1 LRVLRVG
8 TILAAAAGM
17 VMCAAMPAWSS
28 TIPSASAAAP
38 AAPAAPAVSIR
49 ATSNFRAVTGDVYVS
64 YLNGGNGQAVIT
76 GSVTNARPGEII
88 RLYAQSFPF
97 KQRGAREQQQT
108 LSTGGTVPYSFEVHP
123 RIAVRFTVRLYRRP
137 GAAKPLATSG
147 TRAIYVVDGGH
158 TGKPQRCSRPVCQ
171 QHIKVTIEL
180 PASAVRTE
188 EAKPWFVYVGVR
200 LGHPGGGNPKAPRFL
215 RLDSQATSSPPQ
227 AVSHNSYEVTLNFSF
242 EIDNHRYNWLWTA
255 CTKDTE
261 SADGTGLPGHHGC
274 GTARIPA
281 KFGYLG

>member
-1 LRVLRVG
+1 MRVLRVG
-8 TILAAAAGM
+8 AILAAAAGM

-38 AAPAAPAVSIR
+38 AAAPAVSIR
-49 ATSNFRAVTGDVYVS
+49 ATSNFRPVTGDVYVS

-76 GSVTNARPGEII
+76 GSVTHARPGEII

-108 LSTGGTVPYSFEVHP
+108 LATGGTVPYSFEVHP
-123 RIAVRFTVRLYRRP
+123 RIAIRFTVRLYRRP

-147 TRAIYVVDGGH
+147 TRAVYVVDGGH

-171 QHIKVTIEL
+171 QHIKVTIDL

-188 EAKPWFVYVGVR
+188 EAKPWFVYIGLR

-227 AVSHNSYEVTLNFSF
+227 AVSRNSYEVTLNFSF
-242 EIDNHRYNWLWTA
+242 EIDNHRYSWLWTA

-261 SADGTGLPGHHGC
+261 SADGTGLPGHHAC